1 MAQLTGPTLSFPCNS
16 VDRSTT
22 AKLPIGTIAL
32 DKNGYEYTYVKAGAD
47 IAAADAV
54 RFGGSVLGFDDVRP
68 TSAANQY
75 VLGAADGTAFTSG
88 DYGFIKTKGVAVVKC
103 VVATAAGSLV
113 IPNATAG
120 TLALATTSQIP
131 GQRACVALVTGVAAG
146 SEVYIG

>member
-1 MAQLTGPTLSFPCNS
+1 MAQLTGPTEVFPVNS
-16 VDRSTT
+16 TERSAT
-22 AKLPIGTIAL
+22 AQLPLGTKAY

-54 RFGGSVLGFDDVRP
+54 RFAGSVLGFDDVRP

-75 VLGAADGTAFTSG
+75 VLGAADGTAFTTG
-88 DYGFIKTKGVAVVKC
+88 QFGFVKTKGVAVVKT
-103 VVATAAGSLV
+103 VVSTAAGSLV

-131 GQRACVALVTGVAAG
+131 GQRPIVALVTGVAAG
-146 SEVYIG
+146 SEVYLG